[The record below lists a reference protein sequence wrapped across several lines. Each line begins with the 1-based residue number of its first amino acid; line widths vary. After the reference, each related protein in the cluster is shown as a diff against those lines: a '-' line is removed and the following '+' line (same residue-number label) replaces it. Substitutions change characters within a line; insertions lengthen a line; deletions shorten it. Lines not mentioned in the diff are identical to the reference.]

1 MSEAT
6 LSELRNDQQARRQAL
21 DASESF
27 IVQAPA
33 GSGKTELLIQRLLT
47 VLAHA
52 EHPSEVLAI
61 TFTNKAAGEM
71 RERLHGALATANI
84 PASDTLS
91 PLEITRR
98 NLAAL
103 VLKRDQERGWHLLD
117 DLSAVLIDT
126 FDAFCA
132 RIVANA
138 PLTTVAAAGAL
149 AGIAESLT
157 PLYREAARDALFDAD
172 IRQSSDVLL
181 TLAANRV
188 DDVIDL
194 IANLLGRRSQWL
206 GEAVDTS
213 DEAIARHTSRLLR
226 DVRQE
231 LEAVSTSLNSAHQ
244 HDVEK
249 LLEFTATS
257 LSLADKDDLAAERA
271 AAAMDWSSGARV
283 RSVATWRTLAAMLL
297 TGTGELRKPGGV
309 NKSSGF
315 PKSDDKDFTDIS
327 PQRRTAAK
335 ERMQSLLDELVNE
348 PAFLRALG
356 KTRHLPTSAAI
367 KDHAPLLQ
375 ATLIVLRLA
384 AANLILLLR
393 ERGVTDFGGVANAA
407 LHVLNEAREDVMA
420 GLDARLK
427 HVLVDEVQDTNP
439 AQFALLSALVA
450 DWSAGDGRTLFLV
463 GDPMQSIYGFRDADV
478 GLFAL
483 AQTQGVS
490 DVKLKRLTLSANYRS
505 RPALVDWVNV
515 ELARVFSHVG
525 AWERSVVNF
534 EPAVATR
541 ETNAQAKVLRLAF
554 ADATDEAQEIAQR
567 VALLQ
572 QQTPEETVAVLVR
585 SRSHADAIIAAFA
598 EHKVAFV
605 AREFARWTERET
617 IRDLLSL
624 TYAIAHPS
632 DRLALFSVLRSPW
645 VGATL
650 ATLSSLATYLD
661 GEGKRASA
669 WRALASDQSWQ
680 SALPTDERQ
689 RINTAHTAFTVA
701 DARAWLSPLSERVQA
716 AWQSLGG
723 SATCVDGDAREDAE
737 AFLAWLHVHAAGGQ
751 LPARHIVDVL
761 LAAERRSFSSANA
774 SGTSGKAVEILT
786 IHKAKGLEWDHVFL
800 PGMDRKQR
808 GDSRDLAQWRLTSGE
823 DGEEGNRSVLVVAR
837 DSRKKLEGSVYD
849 YVSQHTSAA
858 RSAEVKRLLYVA
870 VTRAK
875 TTLTLTRC
883 NAAKTPATDSF
894 SGLLGDA
901 ADEQFEQAEPVAVK
915 RLRLEKSLTRW
926 SLADTSDNESVGAAQ
941 AAKSELPQ
949 YADNRGLRRRS
960 HDSVAKVPA
969 YRAAAI
975 NAELLVPQSQ
985 LNARAEGVVGHLLFE
1000 GLAASM
1006 DAGLSEF
1013 AANESAVKRLLLSES
1028 ADEPSATQIAAR
1040 LTAWFKT
1047 AAQRDNVK
1055 FLFSAEHT
1063 DAAFELS
1070 LVAANHDLVRV
1081 DRTFVTPQGERW
1093 LVDFKFSRPGDADAI
1108 ATEAARYQPQLRQY
1122 AALLKNHDESRGFA
1136 RPIRAALYFPWVD
1149 ILHEITI

>member
-1 MSEAT
+1 MSISPPND
-6 LSELRNDQQARRQAL
+6 LNHDQQARAQAL

-47 VLAHA
+47 VLTQAD
-52 EHPSEVLAI
+52 HPSEVLAI

-71 RERLHGALATANI
+71 RERLHSALVDASDPATA
-84 PASDTLS
+84 DLS
-91 PLEITRR
+91 PVALTRR

-103 VLKRDQERGWHLLD
+103 VLARDQERGWHLLD

-132 RIVANA
+132 RITSNA
-138 PLTTVAAAGAL
+138 PLLAVANAGAL
-149 AGIAESLT
+149 AGIAESLS
-157 PLYREAARDALFDAD
+157 PLYREAAREALFDTD
-172 IRQSSDVLL
+172 IGESSNVLL

-206 GEAVDTS
+206 GEAVDIS
-213 DEAIARHTSRLLR
+213 DEAIARHTARLLR

-231 LEAVSTSLNSAHQ
+231 LEAVSANLNLAHQ
-244 HDVEK
+244 QDVEK

-257 LSLADKDDLAAERA
+257 LLLAEKNELAADRA

-297 TGTGELRKPGGV
+297 TGSGELRKPGGV

-315 PKSDDKDFTDIS
+315 PKNDDKDFGSIS
-327 PQRRTAAK
+327 SQKRTEAK
-335 ERMQSLLDELVNE
+335 ARMQSLLDELVNE

-356 KTRHLPTSAAI
+356 KTRHLPTSLAI
-367 KDHAPLLQ
+367 KEHAPLLK

-407 LHVLNEAREDVMA
+407 LQVLNEARDDVMA

-439 AQFALLSALVA
+439 AQFALLTALVA

-478 GLFAL
+478 QLFAQ
-483 AQTQGVS
+483 AQTHGVS
-490 DVKLKRLTLSANYRS
+490 EVRLRRLTLSANYRS
-505 RPALVDWVNV
+505 RPAVVDWVNA

-525 AWERSVVNF
+525 AWERSAVTF

-541 ETNAQAKVLRLAF
+541 AADAQATVLRLAF
-554 ADATDEAQEIAQR
+554 ADATDEAQDIAQR
-567 VALLQ
+567 AALLQ
-572 QQTPEETVAVLVR
+572 QHTPEETIAILVR

-624 TYAIAHPS
+624 TYAIAHSS

-645 VGATL
+645 VGLRL
-650 ATLSSLATYLD
+650 ATLSELASHLD
-661 GEGKRASA
+661 GEGRRVSA
-669 WRALASDQSWQ
+669 WRALEPRASWQ
-680 SALPTDERQ
+680 TALPTDELA
-689 RINTAHTAFTVA
+689 RIKTAHAAFSVA
-701 DARAWLSPLSERVQA
+701 EARAWLSPLAERVQA
-716 AWQSLGG
+716 AWQSFGG
-723 SATCVDGDAREDAE
+723 HASCMDVDAREDAV
-737 AFLAWLHVHAAGGQ
+737 AFFAWLNVHAVGGQ
-751 LPARHIVDVL
+751 LPPRHIVDAL
-761 LAAERRSFSSANA
+761 LAAERRSFSSPIS
-774 SGTSGKAVEILT
+774 SGNAVEILT

-800 PGMDRKQR
+800 PGIDRKQR
-808 GDSRDLAQWRLTSGE
+808 GDSRDLAQWRLTSDE
-823 DGEEGNRSVLVVAR
+823 EEGSASRSVLVVAR

-858 RSAEVKRLLYVA
+858 RSSEVKRLLYVA

-875 TTLTLTRC
+875 TSLTLTRC
-883 NAAKTPATDSF
+883 NAAKTPSTDSF
-894 SGLLGDA
+894 SALLGDV
-901 ADEQFEQAEPVAVK
+901 ADEQFEQAAPVADK

-926 SLADTSDNESVGAAQ
+926 SPLQSSDNPSVGAAQ
-941 AAKSELPQ
+941 AAKNATPAATDDRDQ
-949 YADNRGLRRRS
+949 GRS
-960 HDSVAKVPA
+960 YTAAIQSPA
-969 YRAAAI
+969 YRAAAE
-975 NAELLVPQSQ
+975 NAELRVPQSQ

-1000 GLAASM
+1000 GLAVCM
-1006 DAGLSEF
+1006 DAGTKAFSP
-1013 AANESAVKRLLLSES
+1013 NETVVKRLLLRES
-1028 ADEPSATQIAAR
+1028 ADEPSASQIAVR
-1040 LTAWFKT
+1040 LVKWFNTASL
-1047 AAQRDNVK
+1047 RDHVK

-1063 DAAFELS
+1063 EAANELT
-1070 LVAANHDLVRV
+1070 LVAANQELLRV
-1081 DRTFVTPQGERW
+1081 DRSFVTPLGDRW
-1093 LVDFKFSRPGDADAI
+1093 LVDFKFSQPGDADGLAM
-1108 ATEAARYQPQLRQY
+1108 EAERYQPQLRQY
-1122 AALLKNHDESRGFA
+1122 AEQLKKLDESRGCA
-1136 RPIRAALYFPWVD
+1136 RPIRAALYFPWRDV
-1149 ILHEITI
+1149 LHELSI

>member
-1 MSEAT
+1 MYDAIAHD
-6 LSELRNDQQARRQAL
+6 LRADQRARQQAL

-47 VLAHA
+47 VLANA
-52 EHPSEVLAI
+52 DHPSEVLAI

-71 RERLHGALATANI
+71 RERLHSALAA
-84 PASDTLS
+84 ASVPESDNLT

-103 VLKRDQERGWHLLD
+103 VLQRDQERGWHLLD

-132 RIVANA
+132 RITSRA
-138 PLTTVAAAGAL
+138 PLVTVAAAGAL
-149 AGIAESLT
+149 AGIAESLA
-157 PLYREAARDALFDAD
+157 PLYREAACDALFDTD
-172 IRQSSDVLL
+172 IRASSEVLL

-213 DEAIARHTSRLLR
+213 DEAILRHTSRLLS

-231 LEAVSTSLNSAHQ
+231 LEAVSANLNSAHQ
-244 HDVEK
+244 QDVEK

-257 LSLADKDDLAAERA
+257 LAFVGKDDLAAERA
-271 AAAMDWSSGARV
+271 AAATDWSSGARV

-315 PKSDDKDFTDIS
+315 PKSDDKDFADIS
-327 PQRRTAAK
+327 PKNRAEAK
-335 ERMQSLLDELVNE
+335 ERMQSLIDELVKE
-348 PAFLRALG
+348 PAFLRALS
-356 KTRHLPTSAAI
+356 KTRHLPTSATI
-367 KDHAPLLQ
+367 KEHAPLLK

-439 AQFALLSALVA
+439 AQFALLTALVA

-483 AQTQGVS
+483 AQTHGVS
-490 DVKLKRLTLSANYRS
+490 DVQLKRLTLSANYRS
-505 RPALVDWVNV
+505 RPAVVEWVNV

-525 AWERSVVNF
+525 VWERSVVTF

-541 ETNAQAKVLRLAF
+541 EASTQAKVLRLAF
-554 ADATDEAQEIAQR
+554 ADATDEAQDIAQR
-567 VALLQ
+567 VAVLQ
-572 QQTPEETVAVLVR
+572 QQTPEETIAILVR
-585 SRSHADAIIAAFA
+585 SRSHADSIIAAFA
-598 EHKVAFV
+598 EHNVAFV

-624 TYAIAHPS
+624 TYAITHPS

-650 ATLSSLATYLD
+650 TTLAALASHLD
-661 GEGKRASA
+661 GEGKSASA
-669 WRALASDQSWQ
+669 WRALEPEASWQ
-680 SALPTDERQ
+680 TTLPSDELE
-689 RINTAHTAFTVA
+689 RIKIAYAAFSVA
-701 DARAWLSPLSERVQA
+701 EARAWLSPLSERVQA

-723 SATCVDGDAREDAE
+723 TATCVDADAREDAD
-737 AFLAWLHVHAAGGQ
+737 AFFAWLNVHAIGGQ
-751 LPARHIVDVL
+751 LPPRHIVDTL
-761 LAAERRSFSSANA
+761 LNAERRSFSSANA
-774 SGTSGKAVEILT
+774 SANSSQKAVEILT
-786 IHKAKGLEWDHVFL
+786 IHKAKGLEWGHVFL
-800 PGMDRKQR
+800 PGIDRKQR
-808 GDSRDLAQWRLTSGE
+808 GDSRDLAQWRFTSGE
-823 DGEEGNRSVLVVAR
+823 DGEEGSMSNRSVLVVAR

-883 NAAKTPATDSF
+883 NVAKAPSTDSF
-894 SGLLGDA
+894 SALLGDV
-901 ADEQFEQAEPVAVK
+901 ADEQFEQPEPVADK

-926 SLADTSDNESVGAAQ
+926 TTVNDPAWAPA
-941 AAKSELPQ
+941 
-949 YADNRGLRRRS
+949 
-960 HDSVAKVPA
+960 VARTALQSPA
-969 YRAAAI
+969 YRASAE
-975 NAELLVPQSQ
+975 NAELSVPQSQ

-1006 DAGLSEF
+1006 YAGLDAFSP
-1013 AANESAVKRLLLSES
+1013 NESAVKRQLLGES
-1028 ADEPSATQIAAR
+1028 ADDASAAQIAVR
-1040 LTAWFKT
+1040 LASWFKT
-1047 AAQRDNVK
+1047 ASQRDNMPKTATCCV
-1055 FLFSAEHT
+1055 L
-1063 DAAFELS
+1063 
-1070 LVAANHDLVRV
+1070 
-1081 DRTFVTPQGERW
+1081 
-1093 LVDFKFSRPGDADAI
+1093 I
-1108 ATEAARYQPQLRQY
+1108 AP
-1122 AALLKNHDESRGFA
+1122 S
-1136 RPIRAALYFPWVD
+1136 
-1149 ILHEITI
+1149 

>member
-1 MSEAT
+1 MSNA
-6 LSELRNDQQARRQAL
+6 SPYDLRSDRHAREQAL

-47 VLAHA
+47 VLANA
-52 EHPSEVLAI
+52 DHPSEVLAI

-71 RERLHGALATANI
+71 RERLHSALTAASI
-84 PASDTLS
+84 PASDNLS
-91 PLEITRR
+91 PLEVTRR

-103 VLKRDQERGWHLLD
+103 VLRRDQERGWHLLAD
-117 DLSAVLIDT
+117 MSAVLIDT

-132 RIVANA
+132 RITSRA
-138 PLTTVAAAGAL
+138 PLVTVAAAGAL

-157 PLYREAARDALFDAD
+157 PFYREAARDALFDTD
-172 IRQSSDVLL
+172 IGESSDVLL

-213 DEAIARHTSRLLR
+213 DEAITRHTSRLLR
-226 DVRQE
+226 DVRQA
-231 LEAVSTSLNSAHQ
+231 LEAVSANLNSAHQ
-244 HDVEK
+244 QDAEK

-257 LSLADKDDLAAERA
+257 LLLADKGEIAADRA

-283 RSVATWRTLAAMLL
+283 RSVATWRTLGAMLL

-315 PKSDDKDFTDIS
+315 PKSDDKDFTNIS
-327 PQRRTAAK
+327 PQKRIEAK
-335 ERMQSLLDELVNE
+335 ERMQSLLDEMVNE

-367 KDHAPLLQ
+367 KEHEPLLK

-407 LHVLNEAREDVMA
+407 LHVLCEAREDVMA

-483 AQTQGVS
+483 AQTHGVS
-490 DVKLKRLTLSANYRS
+490 DVRLQQLTLSANYRS
-505 RPALVDWVNV
+505 RPAVVDWVNV

-525 AWERSVVNF
+525 AWEQSVVTF

-541 ETNAQAKVLRLAF
+541 DANAQATVRRLAF
-554 ADATDEAQEIAQR
+554 ADATDEAQGIAQR
-567 VALLQ
+567 ATLLQ
-572 QQTPEETVAVLVR
+572 KQATEETIAVLVR

-598 EHKVAFV
+598 EHNVAFV

-624 TYAIAHPS
+624 SYAIAHPS

-645 VGATL
+645 IGATL
-650 ATLSSLATYLD
+650 ATLSVLAAYLD
-661 GEGKRASA
+661 GEGVRASP
-669 WRALASDQSWQ
+669 WRALAPEVSWQ
-680 SALPTDERQ
+680 TVLPADELE
-689 RINTAHTAFTVA
+689 RINIAFTAFSVA
-701 DARAWLSPLSERVQA
+701 EARAWLSPLSQRVNA

-723 SATCVDGDAREDAE
+723 AATCVDDDAREDAD
-737 AFLAWLHVHAAGGQ
+737 AFFAWLEVHATGGQ
-751 LPARHIVDVL
+751 LPPRHIVDTL
-761 LAAERRSFSSANA
+761 LTVERRSFSSAHA
-774 SGTSGKAVEILT
+774 SGNAVEILT

-800 PGMDRKQR
+800 PGIDRKQR
-808 GDSRDLAQWRLTSGE
+808 GDTRDLAQWRFTT
-823 DGEEGNRSVLVVAR
+823 DDNREEGDVANRSVLVVAR

-883 NAAKTPATDSF
+883 NAAKAPSTDSF
-894 SGLLGDA
+894 SELLGDA
-901 ADEQFEQAEPVAVK
+901 SDEQFESPEPVADK

-926 SLADTSDNESVGAAQ
+926 SNIQTSDNGPAGAAL
-941 AAKSELPQ
+941 AAKNVASE
-949 YADNRGLRRRS
+949 ATDDRGQSRPYTAAIQS
-960 HDSVAKVPA
+960 PA
-969 YRAAAI
+969 YRAAAV

-985 LNARAEGVVGHLLFE
+985 LTARAEGVVGHLLFE
-1000 GLAASM
+1000 GLAASIG
-1006 DAGLSEF
+1006 AGSRAF
-1013 AANESAVKRLLLSES
+1013 CPNEYAVKQMLLSES
-1028 ADEPSATQIAAR
+1028 ADEPGAAHIAAR

-1047 AAQRDNVK
+1047 ATQRDNVQ
-1055 FLFSAEHT
+1055 FLFSSAHT
-1063 DAAFELS
+1063 DAANELT
-1070 LVAANHDLVRV
+1070 LVATHHDLLRV

-1093 LVDFKFSRPGDADAI
+1093 LVDFKFSQPSDAGAL
-1108 ATEAARYQPQLRQY
+1108 AAEVERYQPQLRQY
-1122 AALLKNHDESRGFA
+1122 AALLKNLDESRGSA
-1136 RPIRAALYFPWVD
+1136 RPVRAALYFPWLDV
-1149 ILHEITI
+1149 LHEVSK